1 LPPRNYTAE
10 NTETP
15 NVEPNG
21 PPSGLPPE
29 TKLVEAGQVDDA
41 GLLKKAAAGDGRAFH
56 ALLDRHMDRLF
67 RLAVSLVGNSADAE
81 DLLQETFAG
90 AYRGLYRFE
99 GRASVGTWLTRIL
112 VMQTAAFRRT
122 RRRKP
127 MGSIESPGFDAA
139 SASAAA
145 SGSSGTGGVD
155 ARLDMQAALL
165 QLSPIHREVLVLRE
179 FEQMSY
185 EEIAEVIGVPQ
196 GTVESRLHRAR
207 SELREKLSAY
217 LP

>member
-1 LPPRNYTAE
+1 VPARNYTPE

-21 PPSGLPPE
+21 PPSGSSPE
-29 TKLVEAGQVDDA
+29 LKLAEAGQVDDV

-90 AYRGLYRFE
+90 AYRGLDRFE

-112 VMQTAAFRRT
+112 VMQTARFRRT

-127 MGSIESPGFDAA
+127 MGSIESPAFDASA
-139 SASAAA
+139 ASAAA
-145 SGSSGTGGVD
+145 GSSGTGGVD
-155 ARLDMQAALL
+155 ARIDMQAALL
-165 QLSPIHREVLVLRE
+165 QLSPAHREVLVLRE

-185 EEIAEVIGVPQ
+185 EEIADVLGVPQ

>member
-1 LPPRNYTAE
+1 MPARNYTAE

-15 NVEPNG
+15 SVEPNG
-21 PPSGLPPE
+21 PQPE
-29 TKLVEAGQVDDA
+29 PKLADDA
-41 GLLKKAAAGDGRAFH
+41 DLLRKAAAGDTSAFH
-56 ALLDRHMDRLF
+56 ALLDRHMDRLY

-90 AYRGLYRFE
+90 AYRGLDRFE
-99 GRASVGTWLTRIL
+99 GRAAVGTWLTRIL
-112 VMQTAAFRRT
+112 VMQVARFRRG
-122 RRRKP
+122 RRGKS
-127 MGSIESPGFDAA
+127 MGSLDAESEAPSIGKPSGAA
-139 SASAAA
+139 
-145 SGSSGTGGVD
+145 GVD
-155 ARLDMQAALL
+155 ARIDIQAALL
-165 QLSPIHREVLVLRE
+165 QLSPAHREVLVLRE

-185 EEIAEVIGVPQ
+185 EEIAEVLGVPQ